1 VVDAATDF
9 GFRAAAVDWLAR
21 RAIDAAAM
29 RRRLLAL
36 ELGRGGPAHA
46 ALRFLSTHDHPR
58 FATLARLSGRGPSA
72 TALALLLLFTSPGVP
87 ALLYGEELGL
97 SAATPALQI
106 EDVWPDRMP
115 MPWRW
120 PKSSLGGALR
130 PGSGDPALRA
140 LVQRLIAARKSSPA
154 LSRGELEIVHAEGQL
169 LVYRRTAEAEVID
182 IVLHAGDEEVVV
194 ALEDEER
201 PVLTP
206 LVAVGEVAVLG
217 QAAALGPGAGVA
229 LRRGAAP

>member
-9 GFRAAAVDWLAR
+9 GFQAAAVDWLAR

-58 FATLARLSGRGPSA
+58 FATLARLSGRGPA
-72 TALALLLLFTSPGVP
+72 AAALALLLLFTSPGVP

-115 MPWRW
+115 MPWR
-120 PKSSLGGALR
+120 R
-130 PGSGDPALRA
+130 PGVERRPAAGDAALRA
-140 LVQRLIAARKSSPA
+140 LVQRLIAARRSSPA

-169 LVYRRTAEAEVID
+169 LVYRRATEGEVID
-182 IVLHAGDEEVVV
+182 IALNAGDEALVV

-201 PVLTP
+201 PVLAP
-206 LVAVGEVAVLG
+206 LCAVGDVAVLG
-217 QAAALGPGAGVA
+217 QAASLGPGAGVA
-229 LRRGAAP
+229 LRRGTGH